1 MQREQA
7 GEAQTQVVVAV
18 VAHSIPKVPGAVSWR
33 NGMVLEPADFIR
45 TDARSA
51 GLTHL
56 AALIGDPWPW
66 GFLHVEIDE
75 TALAGG
81 ELRVQCDGVFP
92 DGTPFEQ
99 TRLNATLP
107 KGEQGDALHY
117 DVARAAEHDR
127 PSLQLGGEAPSETNL
142 PVARLVWRGG
152 VWGHAPDWSPP
163 ALLIG
168 PEHPLRAD
176 INRDLGALAAL
187 GVGFVA
193 TLRMPGAENRPVA
206 RVLGQVAVTLSQ
218 GVGVIDAL
226 MAAPAVSPGRV
237 GMEALRLAL
246 GLRTAAGVFEP
257 MDGAWSPSDQRGSMR
272 YILGAAQAA
281 ASGVGLPFRANVFQ
295 AERDKPGVLKVDV
308 VSGRLLLAIEASRP
322 ADLMAARNWFDG
334 AALAAPDRIQEALAR
349 RVAGCRR
356 RPIER
361 DATIGVSSG
370 PLLAL
375 YDVEDDMAWRAGS
388 MELALA
394 AESPPPAGTS
404 FSVLIP
410 EGGESRAPSPA
421 GALPPPRPARPWAGQ
436 AGSSEGS

>member
-1 MQREQA
+1 M
-7 GEAQTQVVVAV
+7 
-18 VAHSIPKVPGAVSWR
+18 VAHALPEVPGAVGWR
-33 NGMVLEPADFIR
+33 NGMVLDPTDFVR

-51 GLTHL
+51 GLAHL
-56 AALIGDPWPW
+56 SALVGDPWPW
-66 GFLHVEIDE
+66 GFLRVQIDE
-75 TALAGG
+75 TTLAGG
-81 ELRVQCDGVFP
+81 ELAVECDGVFP
-92 DGTPFEQ
+92 SGAPFERA
-99 TRLNATLP
+99 RLNAALP
-107 KGEQGDALHY
+107 KGEQGDTLNYEVVRGAQLG
-117 DVARAAEHDR
+117 R
-127 PSLQLGGEAPSETNL
+127 PSLQLGGEAPGELAL

-152 VWGHAPDWSPP
+152 VWSQEPGWSPP

-168 PEHPLRAD
+168 PDHPLRED

-237 GMEALRLAL
+237 AMEALRLAL

-272 YILGAAQAA
+272 YILGEAQAA

-295 AERDKPGVLKVDV
+295 PLPDNPGVLQVDV

-356 RPIER
+356 RPVER

-375 YDVEDDMAWRAGS
+375 YEVEDDMAWRAGN

-394 AESPPPAGTS
+394 SESPPPAGTS
-404 FSVLIP
+404 FSVLIT
-410 EGGESRAPSPA
+410 ESGESQAQSPTA
-421 GALPPPRPARPWAGQ
+421 ALPPPRPARPWTGRSDNGG
-436 AGSSEGS
+436 GS